1 VAESRFAKLGCPFE
15 HCVENW
21 LQFPWRTRND
31 SQNIR
36 GSRHPHA
43 TAQQVNK
50 HEAQNGLERLYRR
63 FPELVTHAINAL
75 QQIIDVPSLPSDHPD
90 ANAVEKEKRRAR
102 ITLALWTEYS
112 KRKG

>member
-1 VAESRFAKLGCPFE
+1 MELIIE
-15 HCVENW
+15 E
-21 LQFPWRTRND
+21 LQGILDQPALPA
-31 SQNIR
+31 
-36 GSRHPHA
+36 GHPHA
-43 TAQQVNK
+43 TAQQVNN
-50 HEAQNGLERLYRR
+50 EAQNGLERLYRR
-63 FPELVTHAINAL
+63 FPELEIHAINAL